1 MEAALEATNVIDA
14 VSGDTLNA
22 GAKGAARSRFESVKQ
37 RFFQQL
43 LMSMKLPSLFPAME
57 GHIAEDMA
65 CVIQLVS
72 TGEAMLDRRLADRDE
87 DDSDEDIDLSPRETM

>member
-43 LMSMKLPSLFPAME
+43 LMSMKLPSLSDIGQMLE
-57 GHIAEDMA
+57 LAE
-65 CVIQLVS
+65 
-72 TGEAMLDRRLADRDE
+72 TGCAPVNLAKF
-87 DDSDEDIDLSPRETM
+87 DD